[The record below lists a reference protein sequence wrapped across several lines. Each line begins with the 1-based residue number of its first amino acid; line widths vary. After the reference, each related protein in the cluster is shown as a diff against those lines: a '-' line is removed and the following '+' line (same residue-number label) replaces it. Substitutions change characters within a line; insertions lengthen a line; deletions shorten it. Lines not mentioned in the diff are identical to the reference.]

1 MSLEVSLTGSGL
13 AWSASLPLLSTAPP
27 VEASG
32 QSPAAALDA
41 LRRAALRQVAA
52 EALAQGVALTPAGLV
67 NVEARVRAACVV
79 ALFRQQH
86 PAPTL
91 RVSDPDGL
99 GLDVSTFP
107 DLDPLFRPIRGQRA
121 VAEAVAR
128 RWLTPLGGLVY
139 APDYGAG
146 LASYLNAGVSGPR
159 LRALEAALV
168 TQALADERV
177 QAATVV
183 LAVIGSAP
191 AVSLRASA
199 TLTTALGPF
208 ALVLTVDQ
216 LAANLEVLRA

>member
-41 LRRAALRQVAA
+41 LLRASLRLVAA
-52 EALAQGVALTPAGLV
+52 EARAQGVALTPAGLV
-67 NVEARVRAACVV
+67 AAEAKVRAACVV

-86 PAPTL
+86 PAPIL
-91 RVSDPDGL
+91 RFSDPDGL

-128 RWLTPLGGLVY
+128 RWLTPLGGLAY
-139 APDYGAG
+139 APSYGAG
-146 LASYLNAGVSGPR
+146 LASFLNAGVAGPR
-159 LRALEAALV
+159 LRALEAALA

-177 QAATVV
+177 QAAQVSLT
-183 LAVIGSAP
+183 VIGSAP
-191 AVSLRASA
+191 AVALRAA
-199 TLTTALGPF
+199 GTLTTSAGPF

-216 LAANLEVLRA
+216 LAATLEVLRA